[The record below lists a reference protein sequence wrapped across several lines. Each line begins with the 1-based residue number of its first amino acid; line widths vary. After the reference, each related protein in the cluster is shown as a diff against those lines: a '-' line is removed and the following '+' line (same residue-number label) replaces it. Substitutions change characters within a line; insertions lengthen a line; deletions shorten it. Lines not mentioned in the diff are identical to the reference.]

1 MKKLIEMY
9 REDLIVCDNN
19 ACDFRVKSENG
30 DPNEDA
36 SMYLNLPCPKCGEN
50 LLTEKDHKA
59 DLKFLRMYNFINKW
73 FSWTSVFFGN
83 KVIKDGTVTTVHFHN
98 GVKVEHF

>member
-9 REDLIVCDNN
+9 REDLIVCDNKV
-19 ACDFRVKSENG
+19 CDFKIKSTNG

-36 SMYLNLPCPKCGEN
+36 SMYLNVSCPKCGEI

-59 DLKFLRMYNFINKW
+59 DLKFLRLYNFTNRW
-73 FSWTSVFFGN
+73 FSWASIFFGN
-83 KVIKDGTVTTVHFHN
+83 KVIKNGTITTVHFHN
-98 GVKVEHF
+98 GVKVERF